1 MKKEKILTSELLNI
15 ENELY
20 SKTNILF
27 NELIDYDS
35 SREIKLKDFRLAEL
49 YSHRNKLDLFLSIN
63 FDLNSFEFISLID
76 SWDEVFEEMKETII
90 DDDVNTSWLHERYE
104 NYKSQHNIV
113 DEMLRNHHASFND

>member
-104 NYKSQHNIV
+104 NYKSQHSIV